1 MKGLLFQVRM
11 KLLHGQTNH
20 FPFGAQKEKETL
32 VHGNTHSHAFK
43 HKHFGWVLKGMK
55 QILKFTKE
63 SACLYDSST
72 KTSSGIKKQLPVL
85 FCGWCQ
91 LICHGQVSLGTLLG
105 GETYKRDQSL
115 ARLGKT
121 HPGMIIQNH
130 IWNTCILYKDR
141 LPEIS
146 KL

>member
-85 FCGWCQ
+85 FCG
-91 LICHGQVSLGTLLG
+91 
-105 GETYKRDQSL
+105 
-115 ARLGKT
+115 
-121 HPGMIIQNH
+121 
-130 IWNTCILYKDR
+130 
-141 LPEIS
+141 
-146 KL
+146 